1 MIPQENTPHY
11 RPERPLR
18 VGVLSNPRSLRN
30 RRGLDRVKQIIAQFP
45 GVLHREAIAPEA
57 VADVLQEFSDADIEL
72 LVFNSGDGTIGLG
85 LGNLLEQRAFATPP
99 LISLIRGGNT
109 NMDAGDMGQPQAHT
123 KALKRVLTWARAAS
137 GTAST
142 TTARIVQRAVL
153 KVCMSDDGPT
163 HYGMFFGAGAII
175 KGIEY
180 CHEAIHRKGL
190 VDGLGPGVCTLR
202 VLISLGRGDPR
213 FVTPVP
219 MTLRPSPALAD
230 GISDDTEQDMLLVLV
245 STLERLFLGLTPY
258 WGGGEGA
265 LHLTSVRF
273 HPAHPVRTLPG
284 LMRGRTGRFGT
295 PENGYRSG
303 RLDTL
308 QLSMDGPITLDGEI
322 HHASRDRGPI
332 TISNGGYARFVV
344 V

>member
-1 MIPQENTPHY
+1 VTSPEQPSSY

-30 RRGLDRVKQIIAQFP
+30 RRGLARIKQTIEQFP
-45 GVLHREAIAPEA
+45 EVLHREAIEPAA
-57 VADVLQEFSDADIEL
+57 VTDVLQEFADAGIEL

-85 LGNLLEQRAFATPP
+85 LGNLLERQAFAKPP
-99 LISLIRGGNT
+99 LLSLIRGGNT
-109 NMDAGDMGQPQAHT
+109 NMDAGDMGQPQSQG
-123 KALKRVLTWARAAS
+123 KAMERVLTWAQANPK
-137 GTAST
+137 TASS
-142 TTARIVQRAVL
+142 ARILQRPVL
-153 KVCMSDDGPT
+153 KVRMGDEGPT

-175 KGIEY
+175 RGIEY
-180 CHEAIHRKGL
+180 CHEAVHRKGL

-219 MTLRPSPALAD
+219 MTLRPSPELAD
-230 GISDDTEQDMLLVLV
+230 GVSTNGEQDMLLVLV

-258 WGGGEGA
+258 WGGGEGP
-265 LHLTSVRF
+265 LRLTTVRF
-273 HPAHPVRTLPG
+273 HPAHPLRTLPG
-284 LMRGRTGRFGT
+284 LMRGRTGRYAT

-303 RLDTL
+303 RLDDL
-308 QLSMDGPITLDGEI
+308 ELSMDGPITLDGEI
-322 HHASRDRGPI
+322 HHARRDRGPI
-332 TISNGGYARFVV
+332 RISNGGDVRFVV

>member
-1 MIPQENTPHY
+1 
-11 RPERPLR
+11 
-18 VGVLSNPRSLRN
+18 LRN
-30 RRGLDRVKQIIAQFP
+30 RRGLGRVKQIIGQFP
-45 GVLHREAIAPEA
+45 GVLHREAKEPGPM
-57 VADVLQEFSDADIEL
+57 ADVLQEFADAGVEL

-85 LGNLLEQRAFATPP
+85 LGNLLERQAFPTPP
-99 LISLIRGGNT
+99 LLSLIRGGNT
-109 NMDAGDMGQPQAHT
+109 NMDAGDMGQPQPQA
-123 KALKRVLTWARAAS
+123 KALKRVLTWAQAAP
-137 GTAST
+137 GTT
-142 TTARIVQRAVL
+142 TTARLLQRPVL
-153 KVCMSDDGPT
+153 KVRMGDDGPT

-180 CHEAIHRKGL
+180 CHEAVHRKGL

-219 MTLRPSPALAD
+219 MTLRPTPELAD
-230 GISDDTEQDMLLVLV
+230 GISDDGDQDMLLVLV

-258 WGGGEGA
+258 WGGGEGP
-265 LHLTSVRF
+265 LQLTTVRF

-284 LMRGRTGRFGT
+284 LMRGRTGRFAT

-303 RLDTL
+303 RLDDL
-308 QLSMDGPITLDGEI
+308 ELLMDGPITLDGEI
-322 HHASRDRGPI
+322 HHARRDHGPI
-332 TISNGGYARFVV
+332 RIGNGGTVRFVV